1 MGCNSLDRSAW
12 EAVMKGWNAL
22 LQGWNRLTVE
32 LMTHARDGLTQND
45 FIMAAKLNAVDKE
58 DLPSERRRAS

>member
-1 MGCNSLDRSAW
+1 MCCNSLNHSAW

-58 DLPSERRRAS
+58 DLPSKKMLAS

>member
-1 MGCNSLDRSAW
+1 
-12 EAVMKGWNAL
+12 MKGWTTL

-45 FIMAAKLNAVDKE
+45 FIIAAKFNAVDKE
-58 DLPSERRRAS
+58 DLLSKKTLAS